1 MANVRLPSSPL
12 WLMVFY
18 TKPNPGT
25 IYSHLPQSQK
35 EPLITVIFNNFCYW
49 ANPNLSPST
58 ASRSFKGISG
68 IFSLSRCPNKAFVF
82 TWQIEKSTFYN
93 CPCPKQR
100 LVLSASTPV
109 GIRSAFAVGVRHQ
122 WHQSWAGH
130 SLRSH
135 TAPSWKLRCHREE
148 HPGQS
153 PPPQL
158 QALARWEAWGAGLW
172 ALHFISKKDKQ
183 HQILP
188 EDVLITPSHHS
199 SFYFS
204 SYFPSFLRSPQWVAC
219 WGSCFHLKWPLQPLQ
234 WEIPNPLLLKCLW
247 RKALPSTPS
256 LTAATGFIVSWILSH
271 TGPEIS
277 SAGQNTVL
285 IMPKVGVWSPFGA
298 LHLIIPVGPSNPEF
312 SVILWSPSVPH
323 IFHENH

>member
-1 MANVRLPSSPL
+1 MANVRLPSLPL

-25 IYSHLPQSQK
+25 IYSHLPQSQN
-35 EPLITVIFNNFCYW
+35 EPLITVIFNNLCYW

-130 SLRSH
+130 SLRSN
-135 TAPSWKLRCHREE
+135 TAPSWKLRSHRKE

-158 QALARWEAWGAGLW
+158 QVLARWEAWGAGLW
-172 ALHFISKKDKQ
+172 ALPFISKKDKQ

-188 EDVLITPSHHS
+188 EGCSHNT
-199 SFYFS
+199 
-204 SYFPSFLRSPQWVAC
+204 
-219 WGSCFHLKWPLQPLQ
+219 QPPFQ
-234 WEIPNPLLLKCLW
+234 LLLLILFSQLFKKPPVSCMLGLL
-247 RKALPSTPS
+247 LPLEVAPS
-256 LTAATGFIVSWILSH
+256 AT
-271 TGPEIS
+271 
-277 SAGQNTVL
+277 
-285 IMPKVGVWSPFGA
+285 
-298 LHLIIPVGPSNPEF
+298 
-312 SVILWSPSVPH
+312 SVRNS
-323 IFHENH
+323 